1 MPVLDSLV
9 FAVCVSTVLG
19 FLAGIGI
26 GGGSLLVLWLT
37 FVLRLEPGDVRSIN
51 LLFFLPCAIISSIF
65 RGNQGD
71 IPFKKLL
78 PGMIAGCA
86 ASGVFSLITS
96 GIRMDW
102 LKKGF
107 GVLLIAAGLREL
119 FYRKTKK

>member
-1 MPVLDSLV
+1 MSVLESGV
-9 FAVCVSTVLG
+9 VAVCVSTVLG

-37 FVLRLEPGDVRSIN
+37 FVIGLEPGDIRSIN
-51 LLFFLPCAIISSIF
+51 LLFFLPCAVISCIF

-71 IPFKKLL
+71 IPFKKIL
-78 PGMIAGCA
+78 PGIIAGCA
-86 ASGVFSLITS
+86 ASGLFSLFAS
-96 GIRMDW
+96 GIQMDW

-119 FYRKTKK
+119 FHKQTKK